1 MSNFINSSTIFLKKY
16 SSTILT
22 ITATVGIVVTSVATA
37 KATTKA
43 NDILQEAKNDKKEEL
58 TKAEKIKLVAPSY
71 IFPVIIGA
79 STIACVIG
87 ANILNRRQ
95 QAALVSAY
103 ALLDTS
109 YKKYK
114 NKVKELYGEETHNNI
129 IDEIA
134 KENIKDVHISAPG
147 AISTYHQD
155 LDEADMGEP
164 RLFYDEFS
172 RRYFETT
179 FEKVLLAAYQLN
191 RNIILRVCA
200 ALNEFYDFLGLE
212 NTDYG
217 DVLGWTVYY
226 RPRWIDFNHRK
237 AIIGDDLECYIIEM
251 PTIPD
256 ETYAEE

>member
-1 MSNFINSSTIFLKKY
+1 MSNFINSSTIFLKKH

-22 ITATVGIVVTSVATA
+22 ITATIGVVATSVATA

-43 NDILQEAKNDKKEEL
+43 NDILQKAKNDKKEEL
-58 TKAEKIKLVAPSY
+58 TKTEKIKLVAPSY

-79 STIACVIG
+79 STIACVVG
-87 ANILNRRQ
+87 ANVLNRRQ
-95 QAALVSAY
+95 QAALASAY

-114 NKVKELYGEETHNNI
+114 NKVKELYGEETYNNI

-134 KENIKDVHISAPG
+134 KEDIKDVHISAPEV
-147 AISTYHQD
+147 ISTYHQD

-179 FEKVLLAAYQLN
+179 FEKVLLAEYHLN
-191 RNIILRVCA
+191 RNFILRGCA

-212 NTDYG
+212 NTNYG
-217 DVLGWTVYY
+217 NVLGWTVYEGIC
-226 RPRWIDFNHRK
+226 WIDFNHRK
-237 AIIGDDLECYIIEM
+237 AIIGDDLECYIIEI
-251 PTIPD
+251 PTVPD
-256 ETYAEE
+256 EIYAEE